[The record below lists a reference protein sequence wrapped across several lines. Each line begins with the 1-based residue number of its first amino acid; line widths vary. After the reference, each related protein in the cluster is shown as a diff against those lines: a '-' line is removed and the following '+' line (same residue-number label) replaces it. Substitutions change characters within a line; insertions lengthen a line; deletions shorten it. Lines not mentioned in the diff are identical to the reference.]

1 MVPAKILLNHTKLAH
16 VVEYK
21 LGTQSLIRPLYEDPN
36 WHEWKSFDTIHL
48 LINHRAK
55 MVKNSTVQEIDETN
69 IWNYNRAY
77 GRMVRAVLN
86 KANLFIPSDNKYLN
100 D

>member
-36 WHEWKSFDTIHL
+36 WHEWKSFDTINL

-55 MVKNSTVQEIDETN
+55 WLKIRQFKKLTKQI
-69 IWNYNRAY
+69 Y
-77 GRMVRAVLN
+77 GITIELMNEWLG
-86 KANLFIPSDNKYLN
+86 LY
-100 D
+100 